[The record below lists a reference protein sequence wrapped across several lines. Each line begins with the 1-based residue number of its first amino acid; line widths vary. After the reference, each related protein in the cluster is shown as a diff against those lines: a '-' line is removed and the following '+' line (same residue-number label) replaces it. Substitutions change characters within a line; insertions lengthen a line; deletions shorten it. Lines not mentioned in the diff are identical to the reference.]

1 MPSRVTAVGVV
12 FSSSPHILIINS
24 IIIVIIVIVVIVLI
38 IIIFVIIAI
47 VIIVIHGQSSGAE
60 GKAHK
65 LSTFLYTANSI
76 PRCLTDWL
84 VAIRPFFQASLHSAK
99 ISIFEMLLNEGRKK
113 GEWWSERVFT
123 RIAES
128 STNTVQPLHP
138 LFYNQILPCHTI
150 LC

>member
-24 IIIVIIVIVVIVLI
+24 IIIVIVVIFVI

-47 VIIVIHGQSSGAE
+47 VIIAIHGQSSGAE
-60 GKAHK
+60 GKAHR

-76 PRCLTDWL
+76 PRCLADWL

-113 GEWWSERVFT
+113 GEWSERVFT
-123 RIAES
+123 RVAES

-138 LFYNQILPCHTI
+138 LFYNQILP
-150 LC
+150 